1 MTLFRSEEHAKN
13 WNRYDPESAERTMSV
28 ADYVR
33 FFDTEN
39 HRRRL
44 DPDYFLNRLD
54 LQEKR
59 DRQRAAM
66 GF

>member
-1 MTLFRSEEHAKN
+1 
-13 WNRYDPESAERTMSV
+13 MSV